1 MRRNTPPRFCFAN
14 PGGPPGPPATLR
26 VATRAGSWRGFGD
39 APKHHSGGVD
49 HRRGA
54 LEPGKVWPSMSA
66 ESKRFQILVCDG
78 PSCGVCHGSE
88 ALVEHIEARVAGG
101 ERLRGGVDVAILTC
115 LGRCDE
121 GPNMMVRELAAGED
135 GTVEPD
141 FERLL
146 GVRGLYLGMNPGKI
160 DRMLDEH

>member
-1 MRRNTPPRFCFAN
+1 
-14 PGGPPGPPATLR
+14 
-26 VATRAGSWRGFGD
+26 
-39 APKHHSGGVD
+39 
-49 HRRGA
+49 
-54 LEPGKVWPSMSA
+54 MSA

-88 ALVEHIEARVAGG
+88 ALVEHIEARVAGS
-101 ERLRGGVDVAILTC
+101 ERLRGRVDVAILTC
-115 LGRCDE
+115 FGRCDE

-160 DRMLDEH
+160 DRMLDEHCTSGQPIDEWVQSYD